1 MADEIIAAPLSIDG
15 LIASNNPSNLLAIVQ
30 AISAMDEPIVR
41 EGYIGSVVKKFN
53 VPKKMILQ
61 MLQAMVGQQE
71 DEAETKTTIKADFE
85 GLIDLVSDHQGNIV
99 FWTINSLTG
108 ELGQYSSWNDGT
120 TEFIPPTLAQIP
132 YMPPK
137 LSEIMCHYKIED
149 RNLFREL
156 GQYLKRFCYVT
167 DGQILVVG
175 NMILATYL
183 QDHSDINYIPIISL
197 IGEPERGKSRLGM
210 AATFASFRGVVMN
223 GIREAH
229 IIRLA
234 EDYSAT
240 IFIDLRAA
248 WKKVVAEKCEDIILG
263 RYEKGHQVMRV
274 ISPEKGAYA
283 DSRFFKAYGPT
294 FLASNEPLDRIL
306 DTRCIPLIMG
316 NHPAE
321 YEKPTEQK
329 GLVWRERLV
338 AWKAKTI
345 LQSLPAIE
353 PVQGLKGRFWDISST
368 LLRICSL
375 VFPEGYEAL
384 KTELQKIAQEKVE
397 ARRSSWEGTIA
408 QHVLSFLN
416 PSIIGS
422 GSYLI
427 KLADI
432 LNKINMSLPNDRK
445 ISSQYLGLKLK
456 NMSIKTKHIQ
466 GHSHVIIDKSLID
479 NLREQYGLVTASDQ
493 PTTGTASDGNI
504 INKEVN

>member
-1 MADEIIAAPLSIDG
+1 LTEEIILALPSIDD
-15 LIASNNPSNLLAIVQ
+15 LVASGNPSNLPAIVQ
-30 AISAMDEPIVR
+30 AISAMEEPIVK

-53 VPKKMILQ
+53 IPKKMILH
-61 MLQAMVGQQE
+61 MLQAMGGQQE
-71 DEAETKTTIKADFE
+71 DESERNPTVKANFD
-85 GLIDLVSDHQGNIV
+85 GLIDLVIDNQGDV
-99 FWTINSLTG
+99 KFFTINNLTG

-120 TEFIPPTLAQIP
+120 NQYIPPSLAQIP
-132 YMPPK
+132 YMPPR
-137 LSEIMCHYKIED
+137 LSEVLCYYKLED
-149 RNLFREL
+149 QKLFPEL
-156 GQYLKRFCYVT
+156 GQYLRRFCYVT

-183 QDHSDINYIPIISL
+183 QDHSDLDYIPIISL
-197 IGEPERGKSRLGM
+197 VGEPERGKSRLGM
-210 AATFASFRGVVMN
+210 AATFASFRGVVLN
-223 GIREAH
+223 GIREPH

-234 EDYSAT
+234 EDFSAT

-263 RYEKGHQVMRV
+263 RYEKGHQIMRV
-274 ISPEKGAYA
+274 ISPEKGAFA

-306 DTRCIPLIMG
+306 DTRCIPLAMG

-345 LQSLPAIE
+345 LQPLPTIE
-353 PVQGLKGRFWDISST
+353 PVEGLKGRFWDISST
-368 LLRICSL
+368 LLRICCL
-375 VFPEGYEAL
+375 VFPEGYEIL
-384 KTELQKIAQEKVE
+384 KTELLKIAQEKIE
-397 ARRSSWEGTIA
+397 TRRSSWEGRIA
-408 QHVLSFLN
+408 QHVLSFVN
-416 PSIIGS
+416 PSIS
-422 GSYLI
+422 GTYLI

-432 LNKINMSLPNDRK
+432 LNKINMNLPNDKK
-445 ISSQYLGLKLK
+445 ISAQYLGLKLK

-466 GHSHVIIDKSLID
+466 GHSHVIIDKSLIVT
-479 NLREQYGLVTASDQ
+479 LREQYGLATASDQ

-504 INKEVN
+504 MKKEVK